1 MGKPNP
7 SFQKRLRERKK
18 QEQRAEKLRIRV
30 ERKQNK
36 VDVPEDENVTDLADI
51 LGFGAEDETDGED
64 GEGDEDGEGEDTQ
77 R

>member
-1 MGKPNP
+1 VGKPNP

>member
-36 VDVPEDENVTDLADI
+36 VDVPEEENVTDLADI
-51 LGFGAEDETDGED
+51 LGFGAEDEN
-64 GEGDEDGEGEDTQ
+64 EGDDEEGKDEEKEDL
-77 R
+77 

>member
-51 LGFGAEDETDGED
+51 LGFGAEDETDGE
-64 GEGDEDGEGEDTQ
+64 GDEDGEDEDTQ

>member
-36 VDVPEDENVTDLADI
+36 VDVPQEENVTDLADI
-51 LGFGAEDETDGED
+51 LGFGAEDEN
-64 GEGDEDGEGEDTQ
+64 EGEDEEGKDEEKEDL
-77 R
+77 